1 MVEWVHWHTE
11 PALLIGIL
19 ATVWAYLLLVGP
31 LRDKVDP
38 AAGYPRAAAAW
49 FGAGVVSFY
58 LAVGSPLDAM
68 GENFLFSA
76 HMLQHNIL
84 MYLTAVFTILALPGW
99 LVDGLLRRSRVA
111 LALFRFLLHP
121 LVAGVSFTF
130 TFSVWHFPVLY
141 EAALHDKVIHMVE
154 HLTMFGVSVQML
166 WPLLSR
172 SRLAPRL
179 NWGVQILYL
188 FLLMVAQ
195 IPLFGILTFSPEVLY
210 PTYEL
215 APRISFLDPK
225 SDQVLGGL
233 LMKVANMVISL
244 ALIGRAFHRWSLEQ
258 DGELPSGLSIDGAQ
272 QTQRQPVAQVVERV
286 EDPVG
291 AAKLQQG

>member
-1 MVEWVHWHTE
+1 MIEWVHWHTE

-19 ATVWAYLLLVGP
+19 AVTWAYLLLVGP
-31 LRDKVDP
+31 LRDKVD
-38 AAGYPRAAAAW
+38 AAAAW
-49 FGAGVVSFY
+49 PRAATAWFVAGVVSFY
-58 LAVGSPLDAM
+58 IAVGSPLDAM

-84 MYLTAVFTILALPGW
+84 MYITAVFTILALPGW
-99 LVDGLLRRSRVA
+99 LVDGLLGRSRAALRVA
-111 LALFRFLLHP
+111 RWLFHP

-154 HLTMFGVSVQML
+154 HLTMYGASVQML

-172 SRLAPRL
+172 SRLVPRI

-188 FLLMVAQ
+188 FVLMVAQ

-215 APRISFLDPK
+215 APRITFLDPQ

-233 LMKVANMVISL
+233 MMKVANMVVSL
-244 ALIGRAFHRWSLEQ
+244 GLLGRAFYHWSKAQE
-258 DGELPSGLSIDGAQ
+258 DPAGSGAGFGAQ
-272 QTQRQPVAQVVERV
+272 QAERQPVAEVVH
-286 EDPVG
+286 
-291 AAKLQQG
+291 